1 MWEYQYNTQY
11 MYDVLWRICYC
22 PFVRGNK
29 SAVQLYRYQTDYL
42 VLYSHLADVQ
52 YDIGYTHSDVF
63 HSSRS
68 QWRYQGTSHA
78 RRCMAHVRM
87 WNNFIFF
94 EDPRLRPLSCFKTF
108 VASYPLDAT
117 KQITHTTFHED
128 DTIFH
133 YVRMFRWFDRLF
145 GTISTS
151 TTTTTT

>member
-1 MWEYQYNTQY
+1 MWEYCTQY
-11 MYDVLWRICYC
+11 IYLYIHINIFYGENATRYC
-22 PFVRGNK
+22 PFVPGSK
-29 SAVQLYRYQTDYL
+29 SAVQLYRYQTDYCIRIW
-42 VLYSHLADVQ
+42 Q
-52 YDIGYTHSDVF
+52 MYDIGYTVTSSTRLVPSDDT
-63 HSSRS
+63 
-68 QWRYQGTSHA
+68 RYQPRKAMYGACANVKQLHFL
-78 RRCMAHVRM
+78 RRPSL
-87 WNNFIFF
+87 N
-94 EDPRLRPLSCFKTF
+94 PLSCFKTF